1 MADIYPNNSNKA
13 KESSLIRD
21 EPKPAP
27 AGTHIPVETRRSEPH
42 VRKKRKI
49 STIHEVL
56 AALFPG
62 GFAEVKEHLLWDI
75 FVPWV
80 QDMLH
85 NGWQQLGNVIF
96 PGSGASNK
104 GQQVPERVSYNDHYR
119 IKGSEYPS
127 YDSVYPDGMRPY
139 PTEKEAYDVLQSL
152 HDEIMRYGYV
162 TLLIFNEMVGNR
174 TNSSQENYGW
184 LNINTAFVERV
195 RGGWVIRM
203 PKAVPIERNVY

>member
-13 KESSLIRD
+13 KESSLIRN

-27 AGTHIPVETRRSEPH
+27 TDEHISESA
-42 VRKKRKI
+42 RKQEPRVHKRRKI
-49 STIHEVL
+49 STVHEVF

-62 GFAEVKEHLLWDI
+62 GFAEVKAHLLWDI
-75 FVPWV
+75 FIPWI
-80 QDMLH
+80 QDMCH
-85 NGWQQLGNVIF
+85 DGWQQLGNVIF
-96 PGSGASNK
+96 PGSKASSK
-104 GQQVPERVSYNDHYR
+104 GPQVPERYSYNDQYR

-174 TNSSQENYGW
+174 TNPSQENYGW
-184 LNINTAFVERV
+184 MNISTAFVERV

-203 PKAVPIERNVY
+203 PKAVPIEQNVY